1 MIGLNFHTGS
11 LITGVNLL
19 ENLLFWTDDR
29 NEPRRININSARQQ
43 TDGSYY
49 SGDMDAAV
57 IKAAPIKSPE
67 FREIRTE
74 GQSGVTNSTFLSD
87 KLPRF
92 AYRYQFEDGE
102 YSVIS
107 PFTQIA
113 YESGTDDII
122 NSLGR
127 FAEAGDFHELDN
139 KVREVVLRVPDQ
151 VGIDRTTTT
160 VEFLYKETTN
170 SNIYILGEG
179 AVQER
184 NGVAGVEYTYRSQDP
199 FRTLPADQLT
209 RVYDAIPRRAKSQ
222 EIAGGRLVYGNYLQN
237 YDLPA
242 SFDFQVN
249 DNGAASTTQARHS
262 VKRRR
267 TYQVGVVLADRF
279 GRTSPVLLSD
289 SGNDT
294 IFIGS
299 DIDQGPKRLQIDFT
313 TSAGVNTVFPE
324 WAHSYRIV
332 VKQREQEYYN
342 VVLGAGTAAAGV
354 VPANFPRSGDNVN
367 KLPIDTTQIDNTGTG
382 IRPSSAKVYLNFN
395 GDSATGQTMDDTLYT
410 PTGVLENGGIVFPG
424 GQPDIQVPNN
434 KLFETEPVTSDIDIF
449 FETSTAGLVGD
460 LATTPM
466 VDIDFANCYIQPV
479 RSTGAAAT
487 HFRMELN
494 RIRAGFNEPFFDIG
508 VRAHVV
514 QENFSGE
521 ERRSAT
527 LIHSSGLFNSR
538 TNVNQLNQFNESE
551 GGLTINLDPSDGSI
565 QKLFAE
571 DTQLIIW
578 QEDKVS
584 RSPVDKDFIYSAE
597 GGAVPVTSNT
607 QFLGTI
613 APYAGEY
620 GISLDPASFAVYGTR
635 KYFTDKNRGV
645 VLRLSQDGLQE
656 ISGAGMNDFFR
667 DALKTS
673 SVIIGSFNEYH
684 DTYNLTIVGSGY
696 PGNDDTN
703 IATVRENARFNAEN
717 REAITAG
724 TIQARDIDYFTI
736 SFEEDVKGWKSFSSF
751 KQESGITLNNTYYT
765 FSGGNLWEHSL
776 NQTRN
781 NFYGVQYSSLLE
793 LIFNDAPS
801 VIKEFKTLA
810 TEGTAGWDCTNLDTD
825 IESFGEDVEDLQSDT
840 LTLNFVSAT
849 TFAGNT
855 QIPVRSLGSVTE
867 GQTTN
872 FIVSFEPN
880 DGYQFT
886 DPSQIRMSVANDN
899 FEDDFIIAAFDDAG
913 EQTNAQLTE
922 QEVIGGNIVSVIRH
936 TAPAGLLSNDAVTI
950 NVDGVGPARE
960 VVGDQFRITLNLTS
974 ITITGQAFETLD
986 GDTGTNVISLDGQ
999 WFQHDGTTRDVTYG
1013 LQALK
1018 DIRSDGSI
1026 NIRSLTNRYFP
1037 YEDGD
1042 LTYDTDSGVVI
1053 SDVGT
1058 IDYSSNIRSHVVEN
1072 SVSFADGS
1080 SNTVPTTFSFGDAP
1094 GGVPNRN
1101 DLFITQRFERPLT
1114 ALSDTWSIT
1123 NQTDLP
1129 AYPRLQFQLVSVP
1142 AVTGTGTTTMPQF
1155 LSGPVDGSTLRYERN
1170 ITING
1175 TPFMARQPRT
1185 GTLLPNADALHDPL
1199 IEAGQLVTPTTWT
1212 ALPQT
1217 FDNGPVF
1224 TTGAAAD
1231 PRADGGTLEVE
1242 LATGDARY
1250 HITPPAAD
1258 NQLPPNWRLTDDAP
1272 MGFWDGDWSFSFDNI
1287 KLVATRNFHA
1297 IDDDTTVNI
1306 MINGH
1311 AILPPPAGSFRI
1323 LWGAN
1328 NTTGTVDSVYNV
1340 MTNPQGVDTLTMNNH
1355 VVGDVALEINA
1366 FNAQHYYGLF
1376 AGRNLERQTPSATDL
1391 IDRENDIITVNNQNT
1406 REYARAVGTPPVRPF
1421 NMATG
1426 TNRNWLMPL
1435 GGPPRHSRFDRND
1448 DTYDSSEWLF
1458 NSPNTTTGDPDATS
1472 VRATLGYGEY
1482 RFPADPADPTQGHA
1496 VWLRQTTE
1504 NGNLVQNGV
1513 PLLGVQAQGFYEH
1526 DVDVVTAII
1535 PYNPYPVP
1543 RSTLVHAINAQ
1554 HNVFENIIG
1563 AESSSPGGPDTISI
1577 TQPSVPKT
1585 NLPTEVAGVNFRGPD
1600 GADNNFA
1607 SSDFRAQILSYADT
1621 DGVVRIRPGQT
1632 AGIPAYRELIEPGVA
1647 GNNFLGREG
1656 YIKRNFAFRVNGQDD
1671 GSAMAVNHFMPQLWH
1686 GLTYAEGTDHGGTRV
1701 GPGSTT
1707 AHTQGFGIQDIVDF
1721 SNVGATANQRAMPF
1735 PVRVEMEWT
1744 GQSRES
1750 LGAAVAIGTIAGATG
1765 FTGGD
1770 NRFAAFTNEGTPTG
1784 ARINGITFQGTTT
1797 NGSLRLELDI
1807 PWFDTFG
1814 DSVVDFTFID
1824 ENGVRQTQG
1833 ILGNPMNIQADFTV
1847 GTGDDSHSV
1856 VTWNDNV
1863 IADLFQVHHGGD
1875 VDAFDLRINYSARA
1889 ETGIKLGRGNLAKFG
1904 TAGLDP
1910 RTATLDEYHRIVN
1923 DNEWFP
1929 NHGVFGIPRFRE
1941 STQGGHNL
1949 NDHVRQIVYFVPII
1963 GDDFDANTPGSV
1975 RRPYSVP
1982 GADGMNYAQTVA
1994 RISELTNGTFVQR
2007 YHGRGNPNFSF
2018 DGPGTRDI
2026 VIEAGSSNRDHTAP
2040 LYNVPNLPQLIVFV
2054 PAEDT
2059 GTGDFYTNVT
2069 SQLELWYDANG
2080 TTAAGSHVGHMHVNA
2095 FDFLDTY
2102 WTDNNGTP
2110 KFYPNPF
2117 ALSNYTG
2124 LTSTP
2129 YYTFR
2134 GNQTPENVGGENCLA
2149 LDMWGKL
2156 GYTFTAFQN

>member
-1 MIGLNFHTGS
+1 MQYT
-11 LITGVNLL
+11 
-19 ENLLFWTDDR
+19 
-29 NEPRRININSARQQ
+29 
-43 TDGSYY
+43 
-49 SGDMDAAV
+49 
-57 IKAAPIKSPE
+57 
-67 FREIRTE
+67 
-74 GQSGVTNSTFLSD
+74 
-87 KLPRF
+87 
-92 AYRYQFEDGE
+92 
-102 YSVIS
+102 
-107 PFTQIA
+107 
-113 YESGTDDII
+113 
-122 NSLGR
+122 
-127 FAEAGDFHELDN
+127 
-139 KVREVVLRVPDQ
+139 VLV
-151 VGIDRTTTT
+151 
-160 VEFLYKETTN
+160 
-170 SNIYILGEG
+170 
-179 AVQER
+179 
-184 NGVAGVEYTYRSQDP
+184 
-199 FRTLPADQLT
+199 
-209 RVYDAIPRRAKSQ
+209 
-222 EIAGGRLVYGNYLQN
+222 
-237 YDLPA
+237 
-242 SFDFQVN
+242 
-249 DNGAASTTQARHS
+249 
-262 VKRRR
+262 
-267 TYQVGVVLADRF
+267 
-279 GRTSPVLLSD
+279 
-289 SGNDT
+289 
-294 IFIGS
+294 
-299 DIDQGPKRLQIDFT
+299 
-313 TSAGVNTVFPE
+313 
-324 WAHSYRIV
+324 
-332 VKQREQEYYN
+332 
-342 VVLGAGTAAAGV
+342 
-354 VPANFPRSGDNVN
+354 
-367 KLPIDTTQIDNTGTG
+367 
-382 IRPSSAKVYLNFN
+382 
-395 GDSATGQTMDDTLYT
+395 
-410 PTGVLENGGIVFPG
+410 
-424 GQPDIQVPNN
+424 
-434 KLFETEPVTSDIDIF
+434 
-449 FETSTAGLVGD
+449 
-460 LATTPM
+460 
-466 VDIDFANCYIQPV
+466 
-479 RSTGAAAT
+479 
-487 HFRMELN
+487 
-494 RIRAGFNEPFFDIG
+494 
-508 VRAHVV
+508 
-514 QENFSGE
+514 
-521 ERRSAT
+521 
-527 LIHSSGLFNSR
+527 
-538 TNVNQLNQFNESE
+538 
-551 GGLTINLDPSDGSI
+551 
-565 QKLFAE
+565 
-571 DTQLIIW
+571 
-578 QEDKVS
+578 
-584 RSPVDKDFIYSAE
+584 
-597 GGAVPVTSNT
+597 
-607 QFLGTI
+607 
-613 APYAGEY
+613 
-620 GISLDPASFAVYGTR
+620 

-673 SVIIGSFNEYH
+673 STIIGSFNEYH
-684 DTYNLTIVGSGY
+684 DTYNLTIVGAGY
-696 PGNDDTN
+696 PGNEDTN
-703 IATVRENARFNAEN
+703 IATVRENARFNADN
-717 REAITAG
+717 RAAIDAG
-724 TIQARDIDYFTI
+724 TINARDIDYFTV
-736 SFEEDVKGWKSFSSF
+736 SFEEDVKGWKSFSSY
-751 KQESGITLNNTYYT
+751 KQESGLTLNNTYYT

-801 VIKEFKTLA
+801 VVKEFKTLA
-810 TEGTAGWDCTNLDTD
+810 TEGTEGWECTQLDTD
-825 IESFGEDVEDLQSDT
+825 IESFGEDLDILETESF
-840 LTLNFVSAT
+840 TLNFVSLAT
-849 TFAGNT
+849 FGGNT
-855 QIPVRSLGSVTE
+855 QVPSRSINSVTE
-867 GQTTN
+867 GSTTN
-872 FIVSFEPN
+872 FIVTFTPN
-880 DGYQFT
+880 DGYEFT
-886 DPSQIRMSVANDN
+886 DPSQIQMSVADDN
-899 FEDDFIIAAFDDAG
+899 IADSFVIAAYDDMGAR
-913 EQTNAQLTE
+913 TNAGATE

-936 TAPAGLLSNDAVTI
+936 TPPADLLPNNAAVI
-950 NVDGVGPARE
+950 NIDGIGPAQQ
-960 VVGDQFRITLNLTS
+960 VVGGQYSITLNVISGDTINAQAWETRDGNAGTET
-974 ITITGQAFETLD
+974 ITIDGSFFNHGGETSD
-986 GDTGTNVISLDGQ
+986 I
-999 WFQHDGTTRDVTYG
+999 TYG
-1013 LQALK
+1013 IQAHKPIDMEGVL
-1018 DIRSDGSI
+1018 DIREDVD
-1026 NIRSLTNRYFP
+1026 YFP

-1042 LTYDTDSGVVI
+1042 VTYDDTTGVVI
-1053 SDVGT
+1053 SNVGT
-1058 IDYSSNIRSHVVEN
+1058 IGYPANLRQNIIN
-1072 SVSFADGS
+1072 GSVSFEYGDNNNIPA
-1080 SNTVPTTFSFGDAP
+1080 SFMFAGN
-1094 GGVPNRN
+1094 GGNPNRN
-1101 DLFITQRFERPLT
+1101 DLFITQRF
-1114 ALSDTWSIT
+1114 
-1123 NQTDLP
+1123 DLP
-1129 AYPRLQFQLVSVP
+1129 ELGQSGTLVLPTGSALPHYPRLQFQLISEP
-1142 AVTGTGTTTMPQF
+1142 AVTGTGTMMNPQF
-1155 LSGPVDGSTLRYERN
+1155 ANGPVDGSTLRYQRN
-1170 ITING
+1170 LTING

-1185 GTLLPNADALHDPL
+1185 AALLPNADGLHDPL
-1199 IEAGQLVTPTTWT
+1199 IEAGELVTPASWTT
-1212 ALPQT
+1212 LPQT
-1217 FDNGPVF
+1217 FDNGAIFVD
-1224 TTGAAAD
+1224 GASAD
-1231 PRADGGTLEVE
+1231 PQADGGTIQIE

-1258 NQLPPNWRLTDDAP
+1258 DELPPHWRLTDNAP
-1272 MGFWDGDWSFSFDNI
+1272 MGFWNGDWSFSFDNT
-1287 KLVATRNFHA
+1287 KVVATRNFNA
-1297 IDDDTTVNI
+1297 IEMDTTVNI
-1306 MINGH
+1306 MLNGQ
-1311 AILPPPAGSFRI
+1311 AVLPTPTGPFRI

-1328 NTTGTVDSVYNV
+1328 NTTGTVDTVYNA

-1376 AGRNLERQTPSATDL
+1376 AGRNLERQTPSVTDL
-1391 IDRENDIITVNNQNT
+1391 IDRENDIITVNNQNI

-1504 NGNLVQNGV
+1504 NGNIVQNGV

-1563 AESSSPGGPDTISI
+1563 VENSSPGGPDTISI

-1585 NLPTEVAGVNFRGPD
+1585 NIATEVAGLNFRGPD

-1607 SSDFRAQILSYADT
+1607 SSNFRAQILSGSDL
-1621 DGVVRIRPGQT
+1621 DDVVRIRAGQT
-1632 AGIPAYRELIEPGVA
+1632 SGIPAYRELIEPGVA

-1686 GLTYAEGTDHGGTRV
+1686 GLTYAEGTDHGGSRE

-1707 AHTQGFGIQDIVDF
+1707 AHTQGFGFQDIIDF

-1744 GQSRES
+1744 GQSRNS
-1750 LGAAVAIGTIAGATG
+1750 LGAAVAIGAIAGASG

-1784 ARINGITFQGTTT
+1784 ARINNITFQGTTG

-1814 DSVVDFTFID
+1814 DSVVDFTFIGSGGAR
-1824 ENGVRQTQG
+1824 ETQG

-1856 VTWNDNV
+1856 VTWNDTA
-1863 IADLFQVHHGGD
+1863 IADLFQVHHSGD
-1875 VDAFDLRINYSARA
+1875 VNAFDLRINYSARA

-1904 TAGLDP
+1904 TAGLNP

-1929 NHGVFGIPRFRE
+1929 NHGVFGIPRFFE
-1941 STQGGHNL
+1941 SQNGGHNL

-1994 RISELTNGTFVQR
+1994 RIGELTNGTFVQR

-2018 DGPGTRDI
+2018 NNADTRDI
-2026 VIEAGSSNRDHTAP
+2026 IIQAGSSNRDHTAP

-2069 SQLELWYDANG
+2069 SQLEMWYDAQG
-2080 TTAAGSHVGHMHVNA
+2080 TTAVGSHVGHMHINA

-2102 WTDNNGTP
+2102 WEDNNGTP